1 MSNVQG
7 PQPLAGL
14 KIVEFVHMVM
24 GPSCGL
30 VLADLGADVI
40 KVEPVPAGDNTRRLG
55 ASGAGFF
62 ATFNRNKRSLA
73 IDMKS
78 PEGLAIVRQ
87 LVADADVV
95 TENFRPGAMDKL
107 GLGYDELSKTN
118 PKLVYCSLKGFLDG
132 PYEHR
137 TALDEVVQM
146 MAGLAYMTGPAGRPL
161 RAGTSVNDIMGGMFA
176 AIGILAAIHERQTT
190 GKGRYVKSAL
200 FENCAF
206 LMAQHVAQYC
216 VTGVAPPPMAVRRA
230 AWGVYDVFDTADGDQ
245 LFLAV
250 VSDTQWGPFCDE
262 FSLAELKA
270 DPALAT
276 NNQRCAARDT
286 MLPVIQAAAK
296 KCTKAELLA
305 KAEKLGIPYAP
316 IGKPV
321 DLLDDPHLI
330 ASGGLAEVTNPD
342 GKKVRIPA
350 LPISFDGERLPI
362 RRDLPGIGA
371 DGGGILRELGIAPAE
386 IERLIASGVVK
397 VETPNNR

>member
-1 MSNVQG
+1 MTQA
-7 PQPLAGL
+7 PLPLQGL
-14 KIVEFVHMVM
+14 KVVEFVHMVM

-40 KVEPVPAGDNTRRLG
+40 KVEPVPHGDNTRRLG

-62 ATFNRNKRSLA
+62 ATFNRNKRALA

-78 PEGLAIVRQ
+78 PEGMAVVRK
-87 LVADADVV
+87 LVAQADVV

-107 GLGYDELSKTN
+107 GLGYDDLSKLN
-118 PKLVYCSLKGFLDG
+118 PRLVYCSLKGFLDG

-176 AIGILAAIHERQTT
+176 AIGILAAIEERHRT
-190 GKGRYVKSAL
+190 GTGRYVKSSL
-200 FENCAF
+200 YENCAF
-206 LMAQHVAQYC
+206 LVAQHIAQYG
-216 VTGVAPPPMAVRRA
+216 VTGQAPPPMAVRRA

-262 FSLAELKA
+262 FGLASLKA

-276 NNQRCAARDT
+276 NNQRTAARDT
-286 MLPVIQAAAK
+286 MLPIIAAAMK
-296 KCTKAELLA
+296 RHTKAELLA

-316 IGKPV
+316 IVKPV
-321 DLLDDPHLI
+321 ELLDDPHLNE
-330 ASGGLAEVTNPD
+330 SGGFVDLTTPE
-342 GKKVRIPA
+342 GKKVRVPG
-350 LPISFDGERLPI
+350 LPMSFDGARLPV
-362 RRDLPGIGA
+362 RHGLPGVGEH
-371 DGGGILRELGIAPAE
+371 GREILAELGYAAGDIDALVAK
-386 IERLIASGVVK
+386 GVI
-397 VETPNNR
+397 VEQNAK